1 MGKSQERKYYDYCE
15 SNIKRA
21 FHGLSATIVTLV
33 LIVLT
38 ILCNGCKSQPCLPIP
53 SSGTHD
59 HDSVRTEYVHDSI
72 SVDRWHT
79 IYAKGD
85 TVYVRD
91 SIYFYKWRNKH
102 DSIYINNTDTIYQT
116 VQVEKQGSAFLRNSG
131 IALWVLIGLLV
142 VAAIIGIILKFAK

>member
-1 MGKSQERKYYDYCE
+1 MTTGYGNNR
-15 SNIKRA
+15 NGNVFWWLLFA
-21 FHGLSATIVTLV
+21 IVTFV
-33 LIVLT
+33 CVMGMT
-38 ILCNGCKSQPCLPIP
+38 GCKSQPCLPIP

-79 IYAKGD
+79 ILQKGD

-102 DSIYINNTDTIYQT
+102 DSIYINNTDTIYQQ
-116 VQVEKQGSAFLRNSG
+116 VVVEKKGNMFLRNSG

>member
-1 MGKSQERKYYDYCE
+1 MTTGYG
-15 SNIKRA
+15 NNGNVFWWLLFA
-21 FHGLSATIVTLV
+21 IVTFV
-33 LIVLT
+33 CVMGMI
-38 ILCNGCKSQPCLPIP
+38 GCKTQPCLPIP

-79 IYAKGD
+79 ILQKGD
-85 TVYVRD
+85 TVYIHD
-91 SIYFYKWRNKH
+91 SIWFYKWRNKH
-102 DSIYINNTDTIYQT
+102 DSIYINNTDTIYNT
-116 VQVEKQGSAFLRNSG
+116 VTVTQQGNMFLRNSG

>member
-1 MGKSQERKYYDYCE
+1 MDG
-15 SNIKRA
+15 IVII
-21 FHGLSATIVTLV
+21 GLLLLGGALIARSAKATAGMV
-33 LIVLT
+33 LGVCLLAMT
-38 ILCNGCKSQPCLPIP
+38 GCKTQPCLPIP

-79 IYAKGD
+79 ILQKGD

-102 DSIYINNTDTIYQT
+102 DSIYINNTDTIYEQ
-116 VQVEKQGSAFLRNSG
+116 VVVEKKGNMFLRNSG

>member
-1 MGKSQERKYYDYCE
+1 MTTGYGNNRSGKVFLWLL
-15 SNIKRA
+15 A
-21 FHGLSATIVTLV
+21 ALV
-33 LIVLT
+33 IGICLLGMI
-38 ILCNGCKSQPCLPIP
+38 GCKTQPCLPLP

-59 HDSVRTEYVHDSI
+59 HDSAHIEYVHDSI

-79 IYAKGD
+79 IFTKGD
-85 TVYVRD
+85 TVFVHD
-91 SIYFYKWRNKH
+91 SIWRDRWRYTH

-116 VQVEKQGSAFLRNSG
+116 VTVEKQGSTFLRNSG

>member
-1 MGKSQERKYYDYCE
+1 MTTGYG
-15 SNIKRA
+15 NNGNVFWWLLFA
-21 FHGLSATIVTLV
+21 IVTFV
-33 LIVLT
+33 CVMGMT
-38 ILCNGCKSQPCLPIP
+38 GCKTPCPCAALP
-53 SSGTHD
+53 SGGTHD
-59 HDSVRTEYVHDSI
+59 HDSVRTEYIHDSI

-79 IYAKGD
+79 ILQKGD

-102 DSIYINNTDTIYQT
+102 DSIYINNTDTIYNT
-116 VQVEKQGSAFLRNSG
+116 VTVTQQGNMFLRNSG

>member
-1 MGKSQERKYYDYCE
+1 MATTGYGNNRNGKV
-15 SNIKRA
+15 
-21 FHGLSATIVTLV
+21 FLWLLATIVLGVCLLAMT
-33 LIVLT
+33 
-38 ILCNGCKSQPCLPIP
+38 GCKTPCLPIP

-79 IYAKGD
+79 IVQKGD
-85 TVYVRD
+85 TVLIHD

-116 VQVEKQGSAFLRNSG
+116 VQVEKKGSAFLYKSG
-131 IALWVLIGLLV
+131 IALWVLIALFV
-142 VAAIIGIILKFAK
+142 VSVIIGIVLKFAK

>member
-1 MGKSQERKYYDYCE
+1 MTTGYGNNR
-15 SNIKRA
+15 NGNV
-21 FHGLSATIVTLV
+21 FLWLLFVIVIGICLLGMT
-33 LIVLT
+33 
-38 ILCNGCKSQPCLPIP
+38 GCKSQPCLPIP

-59 HDSVRTEYVHDSI
+59 HDSARIEYIHDSI

-79 IYAKGD
+79 ILQKGD

-102 DSIYINNTDTIYQT
+102 DSIYINNTDTIYQQ
-116 VQVEKQGSAFLRNSG
+116 VVVEKKGSAFLRNSG

>member
-1 MGKSQERKYYDYCE
+1 MTTGCG
-15 SNIKRA
+15 NNGNVFWWLLFA
-21 FHGLSATIVTLV
+21 IVTFV
-33 LIVLT
+33 CVMGMT
-38 ILCNGCKSQPCLPIP
+38 GCKSQPCLPIP

-79 IYAKGD
+79 ILQKGD

-102 DSIYINNTDTIYQT
+102 DSIYINNTDTIYQQ
-116 VQVEKQGSAFLRNSG
+116 VVVEKQGSAFLRNSG

-142 VAAIIGIILKFAK
+142 AAAIIGIILKFAK